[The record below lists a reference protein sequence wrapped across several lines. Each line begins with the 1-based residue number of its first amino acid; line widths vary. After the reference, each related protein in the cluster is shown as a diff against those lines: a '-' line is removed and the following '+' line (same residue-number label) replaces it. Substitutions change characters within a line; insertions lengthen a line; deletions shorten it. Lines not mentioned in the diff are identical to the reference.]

1 MLKNTKI
8 LFAIILQILIFA
20 SEGHYAQPINENCKV
35 ALTFDDL
42 PFARMS
48 NFELTETKEIFKK
61 LISNLKNKKVT
72 AIGFVNE
79 HKLYTKGKIDSL
91 KAEMLIDWLNAGFD
105 LGNHTF
111 SHPDINKVPVEEF
124 IENIE
129 IGETFIS
136 QLLNNRGKN
145 IRYFRHPYLHTGLSI
160 EVKNKVDSFLNSK
173 GYIIAPV
180 TIDNSESSF
189 ALAYDNAYDKNDSTG
204 MQKIGAEYLVYIDSM
219 FQYFE
224 TMSKK
229 YFNRNINQ
237 VLLLHSNKLNADYI
251 NRLVEVIK
259 NRGYVISSL
268 DEVLKDRAY
277 SQKDEFIGK
286 KGLSWIQRWIITT
299 EGKNTTFP
307 PEPEL
312 SDYVN
317 SFLKK

>member
-8 LFAIILQILIFA
+8 LFAIFIQILIFA
-20 SEGHYAQPINENCKV
+20 SEGPFAQPINENCKV

-42 PFARMS
+42 PFSRMS
-48 NFELTETKEIFKK
+48 NYSLTETKNIFRK
-61 LISNLKNKKVT
+61 LIANLKYENVS

-79 HKLYTKGKIDSL
+79 KKLYSNNKIDSS
-91 KAEMLIDWLNAGFD
+91 KMEMLVCWLNAGYD

-111 SHPDINKVPVEEF
+111 SHPDINKVTVEEY
-124 IENIE
+124 IKNIE
-129 IGETFIS
+129 MGETCIR
-136 QLLNNRGKN
+136 QLINSHGKN
-145 IRYFRHPYLHTGLSI
+145 LNYFRHPYLHTGLSV

-180 TIDNSESSF
+180 TIDNSESAF
-189 ALAYDNAYDKNDSTG
+189 ALAYDNAYDKNDSIS
-204 MQKIGAEYLVYIDSM
+204 MQKIGVEYLVYIDSM

-224 TMSKK
+224 TISKK

-251 NRLVEVIK
+251 NRLVEVIN
-259 NRGYVISSL
+259 NRGYVIASL
-268 DEVLKDRAY
+268 DEVMTDRAY

-286 KGLSWIQRWIITT
+286 KGLSWIQRWIITM
-299 EGKNTTFP
+299 EGKNITFP

-317 SFLKK
+317 SFIKK